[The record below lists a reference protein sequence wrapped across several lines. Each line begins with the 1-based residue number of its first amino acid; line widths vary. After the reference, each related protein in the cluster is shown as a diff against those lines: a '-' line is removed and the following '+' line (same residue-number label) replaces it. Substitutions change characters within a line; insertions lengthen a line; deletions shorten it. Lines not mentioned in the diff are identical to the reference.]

1 MGAASSLLT
10 LKTSVLEPCASI
22 VADKKKCCAPHPPI
36 IPPPQNLKDPTAT
49 KKIIYIDSNIYWADP
64 KVSVKNAVDAGYNV
78 ILFAFYLKA
87 GAWDMAL
94 VWQNFSDAD
103 KQELLTY
110 ANSRGAILGVS
121 CGGATETWY
130 LDDPVALATDISN
143 WVLTNRLQV
152 LDADLENIAPGFTYP
167 GCPDLYDWM
176 NKFFG
181 TARTVLGNEIYIS
194 SAPQTPY
201 LSVPGVAGTWPGIK
215 GGFYQVMKDNPSI
228 SWLFLQMYN
237 QGANYLT
244 YETCFVDSG
253 RDFPLSAISQLY
265 NQGAGIPYEKMVF
278 GTFLQS
284 TDGQGNNNPN
294 DIHTYLQR
302 AAADYKWQ
310 AGAGVWQYS
319 TSGTPS
325 PAQWIQIVFASTT
338 SLKPKLDRA
347 LAQIIQEKSAAMTI
361 PKMINHSQAR
371 RSRSAYRRQE
381 GKNRPRQ
388 S

>member
-1 MGAASSLLT
+1 MGAGSS
-10 LKTSVLEPCASI
+10 CDSI
-22 VADKKKCCAPHPPI
+22 ITKSCRPKCDSKCVPI
-36 IPPPQNLKDPTAT
+36 IPPPQDLKDPTAT

-64 KVSVKNAVDAGYNV
+64 KVSVRNAVDAGYNV

-103 KQELLTY
+103 KEELLTY

-130 LDDPVALATDISN
+130 LDDPVVLATQIAN
-143 WVLTNRLQV
+143 WVRENKLQV

-176 NKFFG
+176 NKFFS
-181 TARTVLGNEIYIS
+181 TARNVLGTEIYIS

-201 LSVPGVAGTWPGIK
+201 LSVPGVPGTWPGIK

-237 QGANYLT
+237 QGSNYLT

-265 NQGAGIPYEKMVF
+265 NSGAGIPYEKMVF

-284 TDGQGNNNPN
+284 SDGQGNNNPN
-294 DIHTYLQR
+294 DIHSYLMR
-302 AAADYKWQ
+302 AKSDYGWQ

-319 TSGTPS
+319 TSGSPS
-325 PAQWIQIVFASTT
+325 PAQWIQIVFAP
-338 SLKPKLDRA
+338 SLQRA
-347 LAQIIQEKSAAMTI
+347 QNRVAIQRQRQRQKKASKTISSA
-361 PKMINHSQAR
+361 PR
-371 RSRSAYRRQE
+371 
-381 GKNRPRQ
+381 GRQ
-388 S
+388 SKS